1 MVHDVAITYN
11 PDVLITL
18 IPLLFVSIL
27 AVHGYRNRSAPGA
40 VPFILQMILSFF
52 WVLSNAL
59 RISVGD
65 GVVRIFLFKFETAMM
80 LPLGTA
86 ALCFVL
92 AYSGL
97 GDWLTGW
104 IKGILSAVPLIFA
117 LLVITN
123 DIHHLVWKDIHVN
136 GIFRAETGIALWAAF
151 LYGNILGLVQ
161 LAVLIRL
168 FLRSPRHR
176 WIAAGLIMVLLI
188 IRAASLFSL
197 SDNDFLSYLNPIV
210 LVLNIALLP
219 YSFAFYGFRVFD
231 VIPVARNMVIDRMM
245 EAMIVL
251 DNTQAIADCNVT
263 AEKILGLARSKLIG
277 SQVVSALAEFPNLL
291 DIIRDPAMP
300 QREIALGNPDSRWFH
315 VTISPLIDRRGF
327 LLGQLVWMRDTTEQ
341 RQIQKQVLDRQLTQ
355 VMLQER
361 ELLARELHD
370 GIGQILAA
378 AQLQI
383 GVASLLLAKGES
395 EQAAKSLQTLS
406 GIVQEAKE
414 SVRTYLVGVNVL
426 SSTEKRFLDALKR
439 YLAHYSQN
447 YEIRTELNV
456 MPDVQNKHVDAA
468 VAAQLQPILLE
479 ALTNVRRHANAS
491 LARVGVFDNDGQL
504 HLTIEDDG
512 QGFDTR
518 AAGGQLAFGL
528 RSMRGRAESAG
539 GHFEVSSTPG
549 KGTCVRV
556 QMPWRKETA

>member
-1 MVHDVAITYN
+1 MMWRYTYN

-27 AVHGYRNRSAPGA
+27 AVHGYRNRTAPGA
-40 VPFILQMILSFF
+40 VPFVLQMILSFF

-59 RISVGD
+59 RISVGED
-65 GVVRIFLFKFETAMM
+65 IVRISLFKFETAMM

-104 IKGILSAVPLIFA
+104 IKGMLSVVPLIFA

-136 GIFRAETGIALWAAF
+136 GIFRAEPGIMLWGAF

-188 IRAASLFSL
+188 IRAASFFSL
-197 SDNDFLSYLNPIV
+197 SDSDSLNHLSPIV

-219 YSFAFYGFRVFD
+219 YSFAFYGFRAFD
-231 VIPVARNMVIDRMM
+231 VIPMARNMVIDRMM

-251 DNTQAIADCNVT
+251 DNTQTIADCNGT
-263 AEKILGLARSKLIG
+263 AEKILGLPRSRLIG
-277 SQVVSALAEFPNLL
+277 GRVVSALAEFPNLL
-291 DIIRDPAMP
+291 DIINDPAMP
-300 QREIALGNPDSRWFH
+300 QREIALGNPDHRWFY
-315 VTISPLIDRRGF
+315 VTISPLIDRRGS

-341 RQIQKQVLDRQLTQ
+341 RQIQKQALDRQLTQ
-355 VMLQER
+355 AMLQER

-378 AQLQI
+378 AQMQI
-383 GVASLLLAKGES
+383 GAAGLLLAKGEAD
-395 EQAAKSLQTLS
+395 QVAKSLQTLS
-406 GIVQEAKE
+406 GIVLEAKE

-426 SSTEKRFLDALKR
+426 SSAEKSFLDALKR

-456 MPDVQNKHVDAA
+456 TPDVQSKQVDAA
-468 VAAQLQPILLE
+468 VAAQLQPILQE

-504 HLTIEDDG
+504 HLIIEDDG
-512 QGFDTR
+512 QGFDTL
-518 AAGGQLAFGL
+518 AADGQRAFGL

-549 KGTCVRV
+549 KGTCVHV
-556 QMPWRKETA
+556 QMPWRKEAA